1 MVDLRD
7 FGLLLLP
14 VVALA
19 GLVLILLLQ
28 RYAPAERKS
37 VALVG
42 LLFLISCGILV
53 ALSGSPS
60 EPGRLE
66 KTAVLLLGL
75 TAISLLCRGLFRL
88 LLPVSE
94 FGFLASSRT
103 SCSLREP

>member
-37 VALVG
+37 
-42 LLFLISCGILV
+42 V